1 MRRKKSF
8 SSRLAIASLSMT
20 LFVPSNFSAVS
31 YAQSN
36 LSVYSSNDVGT
47 DKVSERLL
55 NQFDDQK
62 YVTFL
67 VKFRDQVNT
76 PTIAAIAAE
85 KAEDQKL
92 SEARSE
98 LAVRSTV
105 VSSLKSK
112 ASETQHNIQEFLG
125 KKKKD
130 GSVKDYESFYIV
142 NAMAV
147 TGTEEVMN
155 ELAEFGEVEK
165 ILPNEI
171 RHQIEP
177 VQETTKTSA
186 KINNTEDATNI
197 EWNIEKIGAPQT
209 WDRGIDGTGVVVA
222 NIDTGVQWDHP
233 ALKEKYRGYDPA
245 HPDQPNNEFN
255 WFDATGG
262 AEDPYDAGAHG
273 THTMG
278 TMVGSTNDKKVGV
291 APGAKWIAVKAFST
305 LGATDADLLQA
316 GEWILAPKDKE
327 GNPHP
332 EKAPDIV
339 NNSWGGGPGLN
350 EWYRL
355 MVQNWREAGILPVFS
370 AGNSGPGTGTAAAP
384 GNYPESFTVGA
395 LDIDEKLADF
405 SSRGPAPYDEIKP
418 NISAPGVNVLST
430 VPGSTYGAMSGTSMA
445 APAVAGA
452 AALLLQANAS
462 LTVDD
467 IEQILMKTAKPLTDS
482 KYTEVPNS
490 GYGYGLLNVFKAV
503 SSITNNFG
511 AVSGQ
516 VLGDG
521 EDNKPPT
528 FQHTVPSE
536 AYEGLALPLEI
547 NAKDNVSVKKV
558 ELQYRIGEDQE
569 WQSIPTTRTSGNY
582 LDGTYRANIPGEKI
596 AQPEISYRWK
606 IVDFGG
612 NETTSDSYSTK
623 IVSGASVGYKQDF
636 ESIPI
641 GWYSYGKNNSW
652 EQGVFAKSGPIKP
665 GADVLKNKMY
675 GTSLSGAYAPN
686 ADMSLAMPPIN
697 VPEGQTFLNFKH
709 WYGFEYKT
717 DFGYIYVSTDK
728 TNWEQVA
735 QYENTANGWQDG
747 KIDLS
752 KYAGKKIYVI
762 FNVKS
767 NDSYQAFGW
776 HLDDISI
783 TNTAL
788 NVSNT
793 IQKKLVDS
801 NDTQTG
807 NQTLSTE
814 QANVSGSSALPLQA
828 RVSVLETGRSVNTNP
843 ADGSYLLS
851 QETGTF
857 TLKAEA
863 YGFQSASHTVNIAD
877 KNVTKEDFTLKPIPK
892 GTVTGKVVNKV
903 TGKPIQNARLMLM
916 EDAVIKPVLTD
927 ENGQFTITAYE
938 GTYTMHVSAP
948 NNFYNQDMTITI
960 SGGKTTEQNSQ
971 LKPFVGQQGE
981 IGYDDGSLEAGTA
994 LTNSGNKFAVKM
1006 SLPKGKKRALV
1017 TEGLFAF
1024 HASWPTPGGTEFKVE
1039 VYDANGNFGAPGK
1052 KLAGPINAT
1061 AVRNGQYMSVDLSSE
1076 GIVVDSDFYIV
1087 YVQENRYP
1095 SVPGIGR
1102 DDNGDKAYRSW
1113 ECKEGIWSQTPT
1125 TEGNYMIR
1133 AHVSYEV
1140 AQPLITQPV
1149 DGKYT
1154 NEKTVSVAGETTPL
1168 TKVHIFRDGSDIG
1181 TTTSNEDGKF
1191 KADVLMSKGN
1201 NVITATAS
1209 TETGMTEP
1217 SNPVKVILDETKPQ
1231 LTITAPTNGY
1241 KTNKDVVIVKG
1252 TATDENFDSVM
1263 INGTKAKV
1271 DNAGSFTLPIL
1282 LVKGE
1287 NSIEAIAT
1295 DKAGNVSTLTKN
1307 VGLDQT
1313 SPSAPKIKA
1322 VDDNDTVI
1330 VGTAEANSNITV
1342 KIKDKVIATGKADS
1356 KGAFSI
1362 KISRQTAGIVLSVFA
1377 TDAAGNQGKTSTT
1390 TVLDRTAPNA
1400 PKIKAV
1406 DDNDTVIVG
1415 TAEANSKVI
1424 VKYKNKII
1432 VSGKANS
1439 KGAFSLKISRQKAGT
1454 ALTAFAIDAAGNQ
1467 SKAATTTVLDRTA
1480 PNAPKI
1486 TSFFAK
1492 GKFEIKGT
1500 AEAGATI
1507 IVKKGTKEV
1516 AKVKVSSNGTFV
1528 AILPKP
1534 SKGKN
1539 EYVLYAIDHA
1549 GNKSNSVKRSITLK

>member
-8 SSRLAIASLSMT
+8 RTRLAIASLSMT

-36 LSVYSSNDVGT
+36 LNVYSSNVIGT

-76 PTIAAIAAE
+76 PTIAAVAAE

-92 SEARSE
+92 SETRSE

-112 ASETQHNIQEFLG
+112 SSETQHNIQEFLG

-155 ELAEFGEVEK
+155 ELAQFGEVEK

-197 EWNIEKIGAPQT
+197 EWNIDKIGAPQT
-209 WDRGIDGTGVVVA
+209 WDKGIDGTGVVVA

-233 ALKEKYRGYDPA
+233 ALKEKYRGYDPT

-255 WFDATGG
+255 WFDATAGQ
-262 AEDPYDAGAHG
+262 DVPYDDGVHG

-278 TMVGSTNDKKVGV
+278 TMVGGTADKKVGV
-291 APGAKWIAVKAFST
+291 APGAKWIAVKAFT
-305 LGATDADLLQA
+305 ALGATDADLLQA

-467 IEQILMKTAKPLTDS
+467 VEQILMKTAKPLTDS

-503 SSITNNFG
+503 SSITNGFG
-511 AVSGQ
+511 AVTGQ
-516 VLGDG
+516 VLGEGNDAIA
-521 EDNKPPT
+521 PT
-528 FQHTVPSE
+528 FQHTVPTE

-558 ELQYRIGEDQE
+558 ELQYRTGQDQE
-569 WQSIPTTRTSGNY
+569 WQSIAATRTSGNY
-582 LDGTYRANIPGEKI
+582 LDGTYRATITGDQV
-596 AQPEISYRWK
+596 AQPGISYRWR
-606 IVDFGG
+606 IVDFSG
-612 NETTSDSYSTK
+612 NETTSDNYSLK
-623 IVSGASVGYKQDF
+623 IVSGASVGYTQDF
-636 ESIPI
+636 ESTPI

-652 EQGVFAKSGPIKP
+652 EYGLFMKSAPTKP
-665 GADVLKNKMY
+665 GADIFKNKMY
-675 GTSLSGAYAPN
+675 GTSLSGAYSPN

-697 VPEGQTFLNFKH
+697 VPEGGQTFLNFKH
-709 WYGFEYKT
+709 WYSFEYKT

-728 TNWEQVA
+728 KNWDQIA
-735 QYENTANGWQDG
+735 QFENTPSTWQDG

-767 NDSYQAFGW
+767 NDTYQNQGW
-776 HLDDISI
+776 HIDDVSI

-788 NVSNT
+788 NDSNSL
-793 IQKKLVDS
+793 QNMLVDS
-801 NDTQTG
+801 NDIQTG
-807 NQTLSTE
+807 NQTNTAGS
-814 QANVSGSSALPLQA
+814 VSSVIPIQA

-843 ADGSYLLS
+843 ADGSYMLS
-851 QETGTF
+851 QENGTF

-863 YGFQSASHTVNIAD
+863 YGFQSANHTVNIAD

-892 GTVTGKVVNKV
+892 GTVTGKVVNNV

-916 EDAVIKPVLTD
+916 EDAAIKPVLTD

-960 SGGKTTEQNSQ
+960 SGGKTTEQNPK
-971 LKPFVGQQGE
+971 LKPFIGQKDE
-981 IGYDDGSLEAGTA
+981 IGYDDGSIESGTA
-994 LTNSGNKFAVKM
+994 LNNSGNKFAVKM

-1024 HASWPTPGGTEFKVE
+1024 YGSSWPTPGGTDFKVE
-1039 VYDANGNFGAPGK
+1039 VYDANGNYGAPGK

-1061 AVRNGQYMSVDLSSE
+1061 AVRNGQYMSVDLSAE
-1076 GIVVDSDFYIV
+1076 GIVVEDDFYIV
-1087 YVQENRYP
+1087 YVQEGRYP

-1102 DDNGDKAYRSW
+1102 DDNGDKSYRSW
-1113 ECKEGIWSQTPT
+1113 QSKEGIWSQTPT

-1133 AHVSYEV
+1133 ARVSYEV
-1140 AQPLITQPV
+1140 TQPLITLPA
-1149 DGKYT
+1149 DESYT

-1168 TKVHIFRDGSDIG
+1168 TKVHIFRDGSDIV

-1217 SNPVKVILDETKPQ
+1217 SNPVKVVLDEIKPQ
-1231 LTITAPTNGY
+1231 LTITAPTNGNE
-1241 KTNKDVVIVKG
+1241 TNKDVVIVKG

-1271 DNAGSFTLPIL
+1271 DSAGSFTLPII

-1287 NSIEAIAT
+1287 NAIETIAT
-1295 DKAGNVSTLTKN
+1295 DKAGNVTTSIKN

-1313 SPSAPKIKA
+1313 APSAPKIKA

-1330 VGTAEANSNITV
+1330 AGTAEASSKVIV
-1342 KIKDKVIATGKADS
+1342 SIKNKVIATGKA
-1356 KGAFSI
+1356 
-1362 KISRQTAGIVLSVFA
+1362 
-1377 TDAAGNQGKTSTT
+1377 
-1390 TVLDRTAPNA
+1390 
-1400 PKIKAV
+1400 
-1406 DDNDTVIVG
+1406 
-1415 TAEANSKVI
+1415 
-1424 VKYKNKII
+1424 
-1432 VSGKANS
+1432 NS
-1439 KGAFSLKISRQKAGT
+1439 KGSYSIKFSRQKAGT
-1454 ALTAFAIDAAGNQ
+1454 VLSVYASDAAGNQ
-1467 SKAATTTVLDRTA
+1467 SKASTTTVLDRTA

-1528 AILPKP
+1528 AKLPKP

-1549 GNKSNSVKRSITLK
+1549 GNKSNSVKRSITFK